1 MNHDTEVNGL
11 DVDEFTHVLL
21 ASRFDVA
28 ADMNLDGV
36 VNGLD
41 VDQFVEAVVA
51 GGTQPAPE
59 PSTLLLC
66 IIALGVVGGWRQRNE

>member
-1 MNHDTEVNGL
+1 MNGV
-11 DVDEFTHVLL
+11 DVDQFVDVLL

-28 ADMNLDGV
+28 ADMNGDGA

-41 VDQFVEAVVA
+41 VDPFVTAVV
-51 GGTQPAPE
+51 GGGAAAVPE

-66 IIALGVVGGWRQRNE
+66 IIALAAVSGWRKRRG